1 MLSNE
6 LLKFLQTIQVSEKAE
21 KEEIKKCSY
30 NSIPLS
36 YLLLKVNTNLR
47 SN

>member
-6 LLKFLQTIQVSEKAE
+6 LLKFLQTIQVSEKTE
-21 KEEIKKCSY
+21 KEEIKKYS
-30 NSIPLS
+30 NSSIPLS
-36 YLLLKVNTNLR
+36 YLLLKVNANLK